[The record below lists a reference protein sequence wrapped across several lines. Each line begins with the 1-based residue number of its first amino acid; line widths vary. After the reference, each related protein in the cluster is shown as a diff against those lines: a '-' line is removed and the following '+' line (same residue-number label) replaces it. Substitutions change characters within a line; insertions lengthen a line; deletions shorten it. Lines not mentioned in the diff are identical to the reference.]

1 MKKGRNIVLLLLFAC
16 CFFTLGYFRNYIFL
30 TVNDRAAA
38 LMYNAQSPPMNGIL
52 SIFKSY
58 TYTEL
63 ITAKW
68 ILTFLFTVFFTALS
82 ALTVYIVFRNQ
93 HYTTVSLVFNGAIF
107 ICSLLF
113 IACANLVQVFAHN
126 GFIVSRSL
134 EHFVQSPVPTIV
146 IVLAIYYQK
155 TVN

>member
-1 MKKGRNIVLLLLFAC
+1 MKKGKNILLLLFFAC
-16 CFFTLGYFRNYIFL
+16 CFFILGYFRNYIFL

-38 LMYNAQSPPMNGIL
+38 LVYNAQSPPMNGIL
-52 SIFKSY
+52 SIFRSY

-68 ILTFLFTVFFTALS
+68 ILTFLFTVIFTALS
-82 ALTVYIVFRNQ
+82 AFTVYITFRNQ
-93 HYTTVSLVFNGAIF
+93 QYRTVSIIFNGAIF

-113 IACANLVQVFAHN
+113 IGVATLVPAFARN
-126 GFIVSRSL
+126 GFIMSRSL

-155 TVN
+155 RMN